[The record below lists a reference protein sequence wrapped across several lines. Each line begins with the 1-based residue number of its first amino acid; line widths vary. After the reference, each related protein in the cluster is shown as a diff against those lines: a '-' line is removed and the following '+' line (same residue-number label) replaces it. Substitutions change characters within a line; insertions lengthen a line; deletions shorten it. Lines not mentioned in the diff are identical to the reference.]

1 MKENSRN
8 QEYKVTNAAHGSVVI
23 GIKPVTKRRPV
34 RAQLWSTGVVCCV
47 CRQLADTLCTQ
58 SQSTQL
64 QLGTGLR
71 DGLHCDGLVFHPS
84 QSLSSSKHYK
94 NQG

>member
-8 QEYKVTNAAHGSVVI
+8 QEYKVTNTAHGPVVI
-23 GIKPVTKRRPV
+23 GIKPVTKRWPV

-47 CRQLADTLCTQ
+47 FRQLEDTLCTQ
-58 SQSTQL
+58 SHSTQL

-71 DGLHCDGLVFHPS
+71 DGLHCDGPL
-84 QSLSSSKHYK
+84 
-94 NQG
+94 

>member
-1 MKENSRN
+1 M
-8 QEYKVTNAAHGSVVI
+8 VTSI
-23 GIKPVTKRRPV
+23 GIKPVTKRWPV

-47 CRQLADTLCTQ
+47 FRQLEDTLRTQ

-71 DGLHCDGLVFHPS
+71 DGLHCDGPL
-84 QSLSSSKHYK
+84 
-94 NQG
+94 